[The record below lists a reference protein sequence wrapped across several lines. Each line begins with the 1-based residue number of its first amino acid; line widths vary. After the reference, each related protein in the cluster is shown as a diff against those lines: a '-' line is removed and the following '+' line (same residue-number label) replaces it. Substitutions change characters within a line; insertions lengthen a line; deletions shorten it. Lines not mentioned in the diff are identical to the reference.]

1 MSGSATR
8 FLTAALAVGLWCA
21 SLAAAQDAK
30 PKPKD
35 VPIAVI
41 VNEQNPVKNISFSD
55 LRGLLRMETQFW
67 PHKKRCIL
75 FLPRSGSA
83 EHNVLL
89 DKIYKMTHKKLQ
101 RYWVRRLFSGEI
113 PAKPTYVPNA
123 KAAGSRVRKSV
134 GGLSVVKLSE
144 VPKGVRVLS
153 IDGKKPGDAGYPL
166 VFKPKPK
173 P

>member
-1 MSGSATR
+1 MSGNATR
-8 FLTAALAVGLWCA
+8 FLTAAFAVGLLCA
-21 SLAAAQDAK
+21 SLAAAQNG
-30 PKPKD
+30 KPKD
-35 VPIAVI
+35 VPVAVI
-41 VNEQNPVKNISFSD
+41 VNEKNPVKNISFND
-55 LRGLLRMETQFW
+55 LRALLRMERQFW

-75 FLPRSGSA
+75 FLPRSGSP
-83 EHNVLL
+83 ESKVLL
-89 DKIYKMTHKKLQ
+89 DTVYKMTHRKLQ
-101 RYWVRRLFSGEI
+101 RYWVQRLFSGEI

-153 IDGKKPGDAGYPL
+153 IDGKKPGDAGYAL
-166 VFKPKPK
+166 VYKPKPK

>member
-1 MSGSATR
+1 MSSTATR
-8 FLTAALAVGLWCA
+8 LLLAALAVGTWCA
-21 SLAAAQDAK
+21 PFATAQDK
-30 PKPKD
+30 KLKD
-35 VPIAVI
+35 VPVAVI
-41 VNEQNPVKNISFSD
+41 VNEKNPVKNISFND
-55 LRGLLRMETQFW
+55 LRALLRMERQFW

-75 FLPRSGSA
+75 FLPRSGSP
-83 EHNVLL
+83 ESKVLL
-89 DKIYKMTHKKLQ
+89 DTIYKMTHRKLQ
-101 RYWVRRLFSGEI
+101 RYWVQRLFSGEI

-166 VFKPKPK
+166 VHKPKPK